1 MSDHDKIYSTKFQDK
16 IERSTVLMFVL
27 TAIAVAI
34 GGIVEIVP
42 LFYLPNT
49 AMCSSALAGNDPT
62 CNKTEHKD
70 AKGNVISMD
79 KIIWNPATSAHK
91 KLGYGQPGDGEWQP
105 GDGVRP
111 YKPLELAGRNVYIRE
126 GCYTCHSQMIRPF
139 RDEKDRY
146 GHYSI
151 AEESMYDHTYQWGS
165 KRTGPDLARVGG
177 KYSDEWH
184 LRHLR
189 YPREVV
195 QESVMPNYFW
205 LENKPVDVEETVQT
219 MKVLTIMP
227 FNPIP
232 KTIYSDEYIAGAAEQ
247 LKGKTD
253 MDALVA
259 YLQGLGNHIR
269 FEEGVNY
276 RD

>member
-1 MSDHDKIYSTKFQDK
+1 MSDHEPIHSTKFQDK
-16 IERSTVLMFVL
+16 IERNTLLMFVMV
-27 TAIAVAI
+27 AFAVAI

-49 AMCSSALAGNDPT
+49 GLGVDRQGQFTDFNGTRHMG
-62 CNKTEHKD
+62 KD
-70 AKGNVISMD
+70 GTPIAMD
-79 KIIWNPATSAHK
+79 KIVWNPATSAHK
-91 KLGYGQPGDGEWQP
+91 TLADWQP

-111 YKPLELAGRNVYIRE
+111 YKALETAGRAVFIRE
-126 GCYTCHSQMIRPF
+126 GCFLCHSQMIRPF

-184 LRHLR
+184 RRHLR

-195 QESVMPNYFW
+195 PESVMPNYFW
-205 LENKPVDVEETVQT
+205 LENKPVNVERTLDT
-219 MKVLTIMP
+219 LRLMTRMP
-227 FNPIP
+227 FNPVP
-232 KTIYSDEYIAGAAEQ
+232 GNIYSEAYLASAQEELA
-247 LKGKTD
+247 GKTD
-253 MDALVA
+253 LDALVA
-259 YLQGLGNHIR
+259 YLQSLGNHIK

>member
-1 MSDHDKIYSTKFQDK
+1 MSDHDKIYSTKFQDN
-16 IERSTVLMFVL
+16 IERHTVLMFVVI
-27 TAIAVAI
+27 AIAVAV

-49 AMCSSALAGNDPT
+49 AMSGGNGT
-62 CNKTEHKD
+62 FNGTAHKD
-70 AKGNVISMD
+70 KEGNVVPMD
-79 KIIWNPATSAHK
+79 KIVWNPATSAHK
-91 KLGYGQPGDGEWQP
+91 TLEDWQP

-111 YKPLELAGRNVYIRE
+111 YKPLELAGRAVYIRE
-126 GCYTCHSQMIRPF
+126 GCYLCHSQQIRPF

-151 AEESMYDHTYQWGS
+151 AEESMYDHTFQWGS

-184 LRHLR
+184 RRHLS

-195 QESVMPNYFW
+195 PESVMPNFFW
-205 LENKPVDVEETVQT
+205 LEKMPVNVTETVQA
-219 MKVLTIMP
+219 MKVMTIMP
-227 FNPIP
+227 FNPVP
-232 KTIYSDEYIAGAAEQ
+232 KTIYTDSYIDGAAAQ
-247 LKGKTD
+247 LEGKTD
-253 MDALVA
+253 MDALIT
-259 YLQGLGNHIR
+259 YLQGLGNHVK

>member
-1 MSDHDKIYSTKFQDK
+1 MSDHDKIYSTKFQDTL
-16 IERSTVLMFVL
+16 ERKTVLLFVMIAL
-27 TAIAVAI
+27 AVAV

-49 AMCSSALAGNDPT
+49 AMCAGALGGTDPT
-62 CNKTEHKD
+62 CNGTQHKEKD
-70 AKGNVISMD
+70 GNAIPMD
-79 KIIWNPATSAHK
+79 KIVWNPAVSAHK
-91 KLGYGQPGDGEWQP
+91 TLEDWVP

-111 YKPLELAGRNVYIRE
+111 YKPLELAGRAVYIRE
-126 GCYTCHSQMIRPF
+126 GCYLCHSQQIRPF

-151 AEESMYDHTYQWGS
+151 AEESMYDHTFQWGS

-184 LRHLR
+184 IRHLSH
-189 YPREVV
+189 PRDVV
-195 QESVMPNYFW
+195 PESVMPNYFW
-205 LENKPVDVEETVQT
+205 LGNSNVNVAETVQT
-219 MKVLTIMP
+219 MKVMTIMP
-227 FNPIP
+227 FNPVP
-232 KTIYSDEYIAGAAEQ
+232 KTIYTDAYIDGAAAQ
-247 LKGKTD
+247 LEGKTELQ
-253 MDALVA
+253 ALIA
-259 YLQGLGNHIR
+259 FLQSLGNHVK

>member
-1 MSDHDKIYSTKFQDK
+1 MSDHDKIYSTKFQDS
-16 IERSTVLMFVL
+16 IERHTVLMFVMI
-27 TAIAVAI
+27 AIAVAV

-49 AMCSSALAGNDPT
+49 AMSGGDGTYNGTA
-62 CNKTEHKD
+62 HK
-70 AKGNVISMD
+70 AKDGSVIPMD
-79 KIIWNPATSAHK
+79 KIVWNPATSVHK
-91 KLGYGQPGDGEWQP
+91 TLDEWQP

-111 YKPLELAGRNVYIRE
+111 YKPLELAGRAVYIRE
-126 GCYTCHSQMIRPF
+126 GCYLCHSQQIRPF

-151 AEESMYDHTYQWGS
+151 AEESMYDHTFQWGS

-184 LRHLR
+184 RRHLS

-195 QESVMPNYFW
+195 PESVMPNFYW
-205 LENKPVDVEETVQT
+205 LDKMPVNVTETVQA
-219 MKVLTIMP
+219 MKVMTIMP
-227 FNPIP
+227 FNPVP
-232 KTIYSDEYIAGAAEQ
+232 KSIYTDAYIDDAAKQ
-247 LKGKTD
+247 LEGKTD
-253 MDALVA
+253 MEALIT
-259 YLQGLGNHIR
+259 YLQGLGNHVK

>member
-16 IERSTVLMFVL
+16 IERSTVLMFVV

-49 AMCSSALAGNDPT
+49 AMSGGDGTFNGTAH
-62 CNKTEHKD
+62 KTQD
-70 AKGNVISMD
+70 GTVIPMD
-79 KIIWNPATSAHK
+79 KIVWNPTTSAHK
-91 KLGYGQPGDGEWQP
+91 TLEDWQP

-111 YKPLELAGRNVYIRE
+111 YKPLELAGREIFIRE
-126 GCYTCHSQMIRPF
+126 GCYLCHSQMIRPF

-151 AEESMYDHTYQWGS
+151 AEESMYDHPYQWGS
-165 KRTGPDLARVGG
+165 KRSGPDLARVGG

-184 LRHLR
+184 RRHLS

-195 QESVMPNYFW
+195 PESVMPNYFW
-205 LENKPVDVEETVQT
+205 LAKSNVNVAETVQT
-219 MKVLTIMP
+219 MKVMTIMP
-227 FNPIP
+227 FNPVP
-232 KTIYSDEYIAGAAEQ
+232 KNIYTEDYINGAAAQ
-247 LKGKTD
+247 LEGKTEL
-253 MDALVA
+253 DALIA
-259 YLQGLGNHIR
+259 YLQGLGNHIK

>member
-1 MSDHDKIYSTKFQDK
+1 MSDHDKIYSTQLQDK
-16 IERSTVLMFVL
+16 TERSTLLMFVL

-49 AMCSSALAGNDPT
+49 AMCQNDPT
-62 CNKTEHKD
+62 CNNTQHKD
-70 AKGNVISMD
+70 QNGNVIPMD
-79 KIIWNPATSAHK
+79 KIIWNPATSEHK
-91 KLGYGQPGDGEWQP
+91 TLSDWQP

-111 YKPLELAGRNVYIRE
+111 YTALETAGRNVYIRE
-126 GCYTCHSQMIRPF
+126 GCFLCHSQMIRPF

-165 KRTGPDLARVGG
+165 KRTGPDLARLAG

-184 LRHLR
+184 RRHLM
-189 YPREVV
+189 YPRDVV
-195 QESVMPNYFW
+195 PESVMPNYFW
-205 LENKPVDVEETVQT
+205 LADKKVDVAETVET
-219 MKVLTIMP
+219 LKVMTIMP
-227 FNPIP
+227 FNPVP
-232 KTIYSDEYIAGAAEQ
+232 KTIYTDEYIAGAAAE
-247 LKGKTD
+247 LEGKSD
-253 MDALVA
+253 LDALIA
-259 YLQGLGNHIR
+259 YLQSLGNHVK

>member
-1 MSDHDKIYSTKFQDK
+1 MSDHDKIYSTKFQDS
-16 IERSTVLMFVL
+16 IERHTVLMFVMI
-27 TAIAVAI
+27 AIAVAV

-49 AMCSSALAGNDPT
+49 AMSGGNGT
-62 CNKTEHKD
+62 FNGTAHKD
-70 AKGNVISMD
+70 KEGNVVPMD
-79 KIIWNPATSAHK
+79 KIVWNPATSAHK
-91 KLGYGQPGDGEWQP
+91 TLEEWQP

-111 YKPLELAGRNVYIRE
+111 YRPLELAGRAVYIRE
-126 GCYTCHSQMIRPF
+126 GCYLCHSQQIRPF

-151 AEESMYDHTYQWGS
+151 AEESMYDHTFQWGS

-184 LRHLR
+184 RRHLS

-195 QESVMPNYFW
+195 PESVMPNFYW
-205 LENKPVDVEETVQT
+205 LSNMPVNVTETVQA
-219 MKVLTIMP
+219 MKVMTIMP
-227 FNPIP
+227 FNPVP
-232 KTIYSDEYIAGAAEQ
+232 KSIYTDAYIDGAAAQ
-247 LKGKTD
+247 LEGKTD
-253 MDALVA
+253 MDALIT
-259 YLQGLGNHIR
+259 YLQGLGNHVK

>member
-1 MSDHDKIYSTKFQDK
+1 MSDHDKIYSTKLQDK
-16 IERSTVLMFVL
+16 IERNTLLMFVL
-27 TAIAVAI
+27 TALAVSV
-34 GGIVEIVP
+34 GGIVEIIP

-49 AMCSSALAGNDPT
+49 AMCQDDPT
-62 CNKTEHKD
+62 CNNTQHKD
-70 AKGNVISMD
+70 LQGNVIHMD
-79 KIIWNPATSAHK
+79 KIIWNPVTSEHK
-91 KLGYGQPGDGEWQP
+91 TLEDWVP

-111 YKPLELAGRNVYIRE
+111 YRPLELAGRSIYISE
-126 GCYTCHSQMIRPF
+126 GCFLCHSQMIRPF

-184 LRHLR
+184 RKHLK
-189 YPREVV
+189 YPRDVV
-195 QESVMPNYFW
+195 PESVMPNFFF
-205 LENKPVDVEETVQT
+205 LDELMVDGDNLVKT
-219 MKVLTIMP
+219 MEVMTQMP
-227 FNPIP
+227 FNPVP
-232 KTIYSDEYIAGAAEQ
+232 KNIYTDEYIAGAKDMV
-247 LKGKTD
+247 KGKTH
-253 MDALVA
+253 MDAVIA
-259 YLQGLGNHIR
+259 FLQSLGNHVK

>member
-1 MSDHDKIYSTKFQDK
+1 MSDHDKIYSTKLQDK
-16 IERSTVLMFVL
+16 TERSTLLMFVL

-49 AMCSSALAGNDPT
+49 AMCQNDPT
-62 CNKTEHKD
+62 CNNTQHKD
-70 AKGNVISMD
+70 LNGNVIPMD
-79 KIIWNPATSAHK
+79 KIIWNPATSANK
-91 KLGYGQPGDGEWQP
+91 TLADWQP

-111 YKPLELAGRNVYIRE
+111 YTALETAGRNVYIRE
-126 GCYTCHSQMIRPF
+126 GCFLCHSQMIRPF

-165 KRTGPDLARVGG
+165 KRTGPDLARLAG

-184 LRHLR
+184 RRHLM
-189 YPREVV
+189 YPRDVV
-195 QESVMPNYFW
+195 PESVMPNYFW
-205 LENKPVDVEETVQT
+205 LADKKVDVAETVET
-219 MKVLTIMP
+219 LKVMTIMP
-227 FNPIP
+227 FNPVP
-232 KTIYSDEYIAGAAEQ
+232 KTIYTDEYIAGAAAE
-247 LKGKTD
+247 LEGKSD
-253 MDALVA
+253 MDALIA
-259 YLQGLGNHIR
+259 YLQGLGNHVK

>member
-16 IERSTVLMFVL
+16 IERNTLLMFIL

-49 AMCSSALAGNDPT
+49 GMASADGSYNNT
-62 CNKTEHKD
+62 SHKD
-70 AKGNVISMD
+70 LQGNAISMD
-79 KIIWNPATSAHK
+79 KIVWNPATSAHK
-91 KLGYGQPGDGEWQP
+91 TLDDWQP

-111 YKPLELAGRNVYIRE
+111 YKPLELAGRTVYIRE
-126 GCYTCHSQMIRPF
+126 GCFLCHSQMIRPF

-165 KRTGPDLARVGG
+165 KRTGPDIARLAG

-184 LRHLR
+184 RRHLK
-189 YPREVV
+189 YPRDVV
-195 QESVMPNYFW
+195 PESVMPNFFF
-205 LENKPVDVEETVQT
+205 LENNPVDAVQLEKT
-219 MKVLTIMP
+219 MQVMTKMP
-227 FNPIP
+227 FNPVP
-232 KTIYSDEYIAGAAEQ
+232 KTIYTDAVIAGAAAEVE
-247 LKGKTD
+247 GKTE
-253 MDALVA
+253 MDAVIA
-259 YLQGLGNHIR
+259 YLQSLGNHVK

>member
-16 IERSTVLMFVL
+16 IERSTLLMFVMS
-27 TAIAVAI
+27 AFAVAI

-49 AMCSSALAGNDPT
+49 AMTGGDGTYNGT
-62 CNKTEHKD
+62 QHKD
-70 AKGNVISMD
+70 ANGNVISMD
-79 KIIWNPATSAHK
+79 KIVWNPATSEHK
-91 KLGYGQPGDGEWQP
+91 TLDAWQP

-111 YKPLELAGRNVYIRE
+111 YKPLELAGRNVYIRG
-126 GCYTCHSQMIRPF
+126 GCFLCHSQMIRPF

-177 KYSDEWH
+177 KYSDEWQR
-184 LRHLR
+184 RHLK

-195 QESVMPNYFW
+195 PESVMPNYFW
-205 LENKPVDVEETVQT
+205 LENKPVDVAETVKT
-219 MKVLTIMP
+219 MEVLTIMP

-232 KTIYSDEYIAGAAEQ
+232 KTIYTDEYIAGATAQ
-247 LKGKTD
+247 LEGKTD
-253 MDALVA
+253 MDALIA
-259 YLQGLGNHIR
+259 YLQSMGNHVK

>member
-1 MSDHDKIYSTKFQDK
+1 MSDHDHIYSTKFQDK
-16 IERSTVLMFVL
+16 IERNTLLMFIM
-27 TAIAVAI
+27 TALAVAV

-49 AMCSSALAGNDPT
+49 GMNGGDGTYNNT
-62 CNKTEHKD
+62 QHKD
-70 AKGNVISMD
+70 LQGNVIPMD
-79 KIIWNPATSAHK
+79 KIVWNPVTSEHK
-91 KLGYGQPGDGEWQP
+91 TMDDWQP

-111 YKPLELAGRNVYIRE
+111 YKPLELAGRAIFIRE
-126 GCYTCHSQMIRPF
+126 GCFLCHSQMIRPF

-177 KYSDEWH
+177 KYSDEWQRKH
-184 LRHLR
+184 LK
-189 YPREVV
+189 YPRDVV
-195 QESVMPNYFW
+195 PESVMPNFFF
-205 LENKPVDVEETVQT
+205 LENAPVDTVKTVKT
-219 MKVLTIMP
+219 MEVMTKMP
-227 FNPIP
+227 FTAVP
-232 KTIYSDEYIAGAAEQ
+232 KTIYSAEYIAAAPEA
-247 LKGKTD
+247 LKDKTE
-253 MDALVA
+253 MDAVIA
-259 YLQGLGNHIR
+259 FLQSLGNHVK

>member
-16 IERSTVLMFVL
+16 IERSTLLMFVMS
-27 TAIAVAI
+27 AFAVAI

-49 AMCSSALAGNDPT
+49 AMTGGDGTYNGT
-62 CNKTEHKD
+62 QHKD
-70 AKGNVISMD
+70 LNGNVISMD
-79 KIIWNPATSAHK
+79 KIVWNPATSEHK
-91 KLGYGQPGDGEWQP
+91 TLDAWQP

-111 YKPLELAGRNVYIRE
+111 YTALETAGRNIYIRE
-126 GCYTCHSQMIRPF
+126 GCFLCHSQMIRPF

-177 KYSDEWH
+177 KYSDEWQR
-184 LRHLR
+184 RHLK

-195 QESVMPNYFW
+195 PESVMPNYFW
-205 LENKPVDVEETVQT
+205 LENKPVDVAETVKT
-219 MKVLTIMP
+219 LEVMTIMP
-227 FNPIP
+227 FNPVP
-232 KTIYSDEYIAGAAEQ
+232 KSIYTDEYIAGATAQ
-247 LKGKTD
+247 LEGKTD
-253 MDALVA
+253 MDALIA
-259 YLQGLGNHIR
+259 YLQGLGNHVK